1 MRNGGPHLYC
11 DSPLSFVSQCTY
23 QTHTV
28 LLLLVQG
35 EKLITWVLD
44 ILNSHYW
51 TSLNNSKSKSRSVK
65 LIFRFRLF

>member
-1 MRNGGPHLYC
+1 MRNVGPYLYC
-11 DSPLSFVSQCTY
+11 ASPLSCMSQCTY

-44 ILNSHYW
+44 ILKSHYW
-51 TSLNNSKSKSRSVK
+51 TSLNNSKSSSRSVK
-65 LIFRFRLF
+65 LIIRFRLF